1 MQKHKVR
8 EAGLMLRKRASQFRW
23 MPSECGEDPADSD
36 GISVAVAL
44 WPIWDDVES
53 AEALLMDGASSSSCP
68 VI

>member
-1 MQKHKVR
+1 
-8 EAGLMLRKRASQFRW
+8 